1 MHVQQRAS
9 VLVIDGS
16 KALLLRN
23 EGDSEFPDLRLIRKW
38 EQDVP
43 QDRDLRSDAPGRSFG
58 SHDGGARRS
67 ALDETNLHDQA
78 EIEFA
83 SKIGQFLNEQAQ
95 LHSIEDLI
103 IIAPPRTLG
112 EIRKHLSGEA
122 SDRLTAE
129 IAKDLVKH
137 TIVSIERLLAAEPE

>member
-1 MHVQQRAS
+1 MHVPEGAS

-16 KALLLRN
+16 KALFLRN
-23 EGDSEFPDLRLIRKW
+23 EGDSEFPDLRLISKW

-43 QDRDLRSDAPGRSFG
+43 QDRDLRSDAPGRTFG

-67 ALDETNLHDQA
+67 SYDEGDLHEQA
-78 EIEFA
+78 EIEFT
-83 SKIGQFLNEQAQ
+83 SKIGRFLNEQAE
-95 LHSIEDLI
+95 LHSMGELI

-112 EIRKHLSGEA
+112 ELRKELGREA
-122 SDRLTAE
+122 SARLTAE

-137 TIVSIERLLAAEPE
+137 PIAEIEHLLAAEPE